1 MFIPCCVEI
10 ILVRK
15 KSSGTETI
23 PGLALLRWDALSLE
37 SAVARAL
44 PCSNALELPLKRNE
58 VLVRI

>member
-1 MFIPCCVEI
+1 M
-10 ILVRK
+10 RK